1 MKRRIPTVRGIRA
14 ILRKAGVPLSEYK
27 SEVKRGP
34 RYLTVGADVYSL
46 AGRKG
51 MLLRVVAE
59 WCDGRSTSRKL
70 PAEVHV
76 ALDAAG
82 YTVDA
87 HGLVGFKVAP

>member
-1 MKRRIPTVRGIRA
+1 MKRKIPTVRGIRA
-14 ILRKAGVPLSEYK
+14 ILRKAGVPLCELK

-34 RYLTVGADVYSL
+34 RHLTVGADVYSPPGL
-46 AGRKG
+46 RG
-51 MLLRVVAE
+51 MLLHVVVQ
-59 WCDGRSTSRKL
+59 WYDGRWHSSKL

>member
-51 MLLRVVAE
+51 MLLHVVAE